1 MMISDAQLRLLA
13 LCSIRVDNKS
23 VDWSLIARCAL
34 KGEIESLCGGHIP
47 ETSQAATKSLPI
59 LREGLRQ
66 PLDSHYSRIEEEL
79 TLAQKVGARLTTV
92 LDADYPSNLRNVRD
106 LPPFIFYR
114 GHLSADEDARSVAVV
129 GTRDASDI
137 GISRAKRV
145 ARELGEAGFTIT
157 SGLARGIDTAAHQT
171 ALNFRRRTIAV
182 IGTGI
187 TRCYPKE
194 NRELSEEI
202 ADRGAILS
210 QFWPSRPPGRDT
222 FPRRNHVT
230 SAVSLGSVVIEA
242 SGTSGAKMQARVA
255 SEQGRPVLLL
265 QSLVERQEW
274 ARRMVDGGKAFCV
287 TNTEQVIE
295 LLNSGAVRAKPVHP
309 GDTGQLSFDVG

>member
-1 MMISDAQLRLLA
+1 MISDAQLRLLA
-13 LCSIRVDNKS
+13 LCSIRVENKS
-23 VDWSLIARCAL
+23 VDWSLLARCAL
-34 KGEIESLCGGHIP
+34 RGELDSLCNGHIP
-47 ETSQAATKSLPI
+47 EVSAVAKKSLPV
-59 LREGLRQ
+59 LRVGLKQ
-66 PLDSHYSRIEEEL
+66 SLASYYGRIEEEI
-79 TLAQKVGARLTTV
+79 TQAEKVGAKLTTV

-114 GHLSADEDARSVAVV
+114 GHLHEEADARSVAVV

-145 ARELGEAGFTIT
+145 ARELSEAGFTIT

-171 ALNFRRRTIAV
+171 ALAYQRRTIAV

-194 NRELSEEI
+194 NRSLSEEI
-202 ADRGAILS
+202 AKHGVVLS

-242 SGTSGAKMQARVA
+242 SRTSGAKMQARVA

-265 QSLVERQEW
+265 QSLVEQQEW
-274 ARRMVDGGKAFCV
+274 ARRMVSASAAFAISS
-287 TNTEQVIE
+287 TEQAIE
-295 LLNSGAVRAKPVHP
+295 LLTSGAVRQQSPHP
-309 GDTGQLSFDVG
+309 RDTGQLSFDVE